1 MFDKFY
7 VNFIIPFD
15 ILSTLGF
22 LSLGTVDIWGWII
35 LCCGKM
41 MCIVEYLV
49 AWKNPH
55 NKQLQ
60 KRETLQKNVDD
71 MNLCCSL
78 NFSFM

>member
-1 MFDKFY
+1 MNGNQY
-7 VNFIIPFD
+7 
-15 ILSTLGF
+15 
-22 LSLGTVDIWGWII
+22 SLNNV
-35 LCCGKM
+35 
-41 MCIVEYLV
+41 VEYLV

-60 KRETLQKNVDD
+60 KRETLQKNVD